1 MDMDK
6 KAKQFVL
13 RLFTSNLEG
22 NVNAEEVIGELVGHY
37 VKFDINSTRYGY
49 QAQALE
55 LVNIPV
61 ILPPEVE
68 VAITQIIQTVSTDKE
83 LMEYMTQ
90 YNFIN
95 ILKGIIDGEFGYH
108 LVAIASEIYCIK
120 AISNISDE
128 YNIQTL
134 IRAAITSRGYL
145 LPSKTKFSRPMLNT
159 NKVLKSKLNN
169 DKDLILLLDALSEE
183 EISPTKSVYI
193 RIRKFIKQILN
204 ERRGLIDENKEKYE
218 NDMIARTK
226 YEFSGLL

>member
-1 MDMDK
+1 MDK

-49 QAQALE
+49 QAQAF
-55 LVNIPV
+55 
-61 ILPPEVE
+61 E

-218 NDMIARTK
+218 NDIIARTK